1 MLICKVSGRSKNPGS
16 FKTYLFSFK
25 NGTRKS
31 LKNENSNSTTGKYLD
46 LRVKT
51 MRTENILCN
60 LNSNSSRE
68 KGDRNLKLSTTFST
82 CFSGLFIKKMLLQFL
97 GNHWGTS
104 ENRTSCYGCGFQ
116 ETFINCADISI
127 GNLTESNQPEEK
139 LSESVPT
146 KSSHISKRTTDLSPH
161 LLAGF
166 NVSGDG
172 EECKRCYAVPTWD
185 HYPGMNDWCDTNCR
199 KGNCPPCRCYCG
211 CPARHFENL

>member
-82 CFSGLFIKKMLLQFL
+82 YFSCLFIKIKKITSIFRKSLGDVGEQDQLLWL
-97 GNHWGTS
+97 RISGNFYQLCRYLDRKF
-104 ENRTSCYGCGFQ
+104 NRIKSTGGKIVRVFSYRF
-116 ETFINCADISI
+116 
-127 GNLTESNQPEEK
+127 
-139 LSESVPT
+139 VP
-146 KSSHISKRTTDLSPH
+146 H
-161 LLAGF
+161 
-166 NVSGDG
+166 
-172 EECKRCYAVPTWD
+172 
-185 HYPGMNDWCDTNCR
+185 
-199 KGNCPPCRCYCG
+199 
-211 CPARHFENL
+211 